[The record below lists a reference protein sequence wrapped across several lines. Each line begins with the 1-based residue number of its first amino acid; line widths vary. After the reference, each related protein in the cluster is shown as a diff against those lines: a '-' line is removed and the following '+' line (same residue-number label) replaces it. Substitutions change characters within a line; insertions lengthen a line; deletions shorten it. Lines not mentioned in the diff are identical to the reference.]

1 MRVPQVL
8 TGSKN
13 TDSPER
19 ETTPATILIA
29 DDEEVNR
36 MLLSHMLRRDGH
48 QVVLANDGEEAAC
61 LFVSRKVDLA
71 LLDVLMPHRTGFE
84 VCRMIKTNPQTR
96 LERKHRDLCLQR
108 IRVRPRLVW

>member
-19 ETTPATILIA
+19 ETTPATIPIA

-36 MLLSHMLRRDGH
+36 
-48 QVVLANDGEEAAC
+48 
-61 LFVSRKVDLA
+61 K
-71 LLDVLMPHRTGFE
+71 LMPHRTGFE

-96 LERKHRDLCLQR
+96 LERKHRDLRLQR